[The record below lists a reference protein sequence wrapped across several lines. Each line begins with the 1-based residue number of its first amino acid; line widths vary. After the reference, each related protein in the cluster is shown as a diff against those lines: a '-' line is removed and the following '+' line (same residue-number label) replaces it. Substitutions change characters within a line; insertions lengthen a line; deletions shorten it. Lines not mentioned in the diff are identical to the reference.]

1 MSVIEK
7 FLASGL
13 FFVLMLV
20 IFNAITF
27 FNIASALNS
36 VLMRAIATI

>member
-13 FFVLMLV
+13 FFVLILA
-20 IFNAITF
+20 IFNGITF
-27 FNIASALNS
+27 FSIASALNN
-36 VLMRAIATI
+36 VLMRVIGSI